1 MTPEFL
7 PDTPEGRLW
16 RLVEECVEVA
26 EKCNLI
32 AYTACKAGR
41 FGMNT
46 VKHGSWSGPSPRER
60 LLKAFAALRSEVTDL
75 EHAVVAVE
83 ADLGT
88 SALSEE
94 RP

>member
-26 EKCNLI
+26 KECNLI
-32 AYTACKAGR
+32 AHTACKAGR

-60 LLKAFAALRSEVTDL
+60 LLKAFEALRAELADL
-75 EHAVVAVE
+75 EHAVAAVE
-83 ADLGT
+83 TDLGN
-88 SALSEE
+88 SVLNED